1 MSFGSST
8 TYIYAYIAFAAVYLV
23 ASFTFV
29 AAALRVSTGLSR
41 ARRAAQQVDST
52 ASSASAAGDVLGHGQ
67 RIVDYTQLTTLLPLV
82 YIVGSM
88 FLGSV
93 IVRDTDLAR
102 LINVGWIAFTLIC
115 AFASMTLAVL
125 GIRESGAISNAPTLS
140 QDLGGQA
147 ADALQRIGARLGVS
161 AALLLLV
168 AVFTLVNLWSIVASL
183 SSLKAVDFLL

>member
-1 MSFGSST
+1 MSFASST

-41 ARRAAQQVDST
+41 ARQAARSSDVAALP
-52 ASSASAAGDVLGHGQ
+52 ASSAGEVLGHGQ
-67 RIVDYTQLTTLLPLV
+67 RIVDYTQLATLLPLV

-102 LINVGWIAFTLIC
+102 LINVGWVAFTLIC
-115 AFASMTLAVL
+115 ALASLALAAMGV
-125 GIRESGAISNAPTLS
+125 RESGAISNAPTLA
-140 QDLGGQA
+140 QDLGSKA

-168 AVFTLVNLWSIVASL
+168 AVFTLVNLVSIVTSL
-183 SSLKAVDFLL
+183 SELKAVDFLL